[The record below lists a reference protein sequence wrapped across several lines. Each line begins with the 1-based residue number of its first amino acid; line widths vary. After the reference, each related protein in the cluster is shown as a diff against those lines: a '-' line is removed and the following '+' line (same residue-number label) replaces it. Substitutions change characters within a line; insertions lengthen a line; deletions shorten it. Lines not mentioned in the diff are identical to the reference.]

1 MEILSEFTIDGKKY
15 CTVRTKGSV
24 SVVGK
29 WEYNNVV
36 NKYMRNG
43 GNKNGCSRNSN
54 DGKRMEETQS
64 RLVRRICISGNK
76 PEI

>member
-24 SVVGK
+24 SVVEK

-43 GNKNGCSRNSN
+43 GNK
-54 DGKRMEETQS
+54 K
-64 RLVRRICISGNK
+64 
-76 PEI
+76 